1 MNITGVSMFDT
12 LASQA
17 TNLQSDNMGLKMA
30 TTMMKKVMD
39 SQEQMGKMLVNM
51 IQQTPTGSVS
61 GTGSIIDI
69 RA

>member
-1 MNITGVSMFDT
+1 MFDT